1 LQLFE
6 ENGLEVG
13 YGVRLNQEFKQGNR
27 YGFTLSYLRDINF
40 DTDFKKFKKFVE
52 IDRRIGWLDEDDLVY
67 AIFMFSAVKVILAT
81 KVSIFIPLQILDT

>member
-1 LQLFE
+1 MQLFE
-6 ENGLEVG
+6 ETGLEVG

-52 IDRRIGWLDEDDLVY
+52 IDRRIGWLDEDDLVL
-67 AIFMFSAVKVILAT
+67 AIFYCSAVNVILDT
-81 KVSIFIPLQILDT
+81 KVSIFVLLHILDP